1 MEIAVIALI
10 IIAFL
15 LAFCLFL
22 MIRNRRDNS
31 DRDKDKDEDIR
42 ENFPQSSPMNVM
54 YSDANGNLATT
65 NDLGLKYLTIS
76 SDGALVL
83 DGSGSGSGNVKDQ
96 LADLYAK
103 IRELSATIASNKTA
117 ADNSIANLRSDL
129 STTNSTISAH
139 KTAADNGISSVRSDL
154 NASIDT
160 KTNNLSTKITS
171 AENTLNTDT
180 VRYSHNIRLFNDA
193 HSAQLYA
200 CGVNQGG
207 GACSNM
213 IYANFYR
220 DLNAINDASKMRL
233 VKV

>member
-15 LAFCLFL
+15 LAFCVFL
-22 MIRNRRDNS
+22 MIRNK
-31 DRDKDKDEDIR
+31 RDKNKSDKDDIR

-54 YSDANGNLATT
+54 YSDSNGNLATT

-83 DGSGSGSGNVKDQ
+83 DGSGSGSGNLKDQ
-96 LADLYAK
+96 LSDLYAK

-117 ADNSIANLRSDL
+117 TDNSIANLRSEL
-129 STTNSTISAH
+129 SSTISAN
-139 KTAADNGISSVRSDL
+139 KTAVDNRISSVISDL
-154 NASIDT
+154 NA
-160 KTNNLSTKITS
+160 TNATNSTKAEALSNRITS
-171 AENTLNTDT
+171 TENTLNTDT
-180 VRYSHNIRLFNDA
+180 VKYSHNIRLLNDA
-193 HSAQLYA
+193 HTSQLYA

-213 IYANFYR
+213 IYANFSR
-220 DLNAINDASKMRL
+220 DKDLINGASTMRL

>member
-10 IIAFL
+10 IIAIL
-15 LAFCLFL
+15 LAFCVFL
-22 MIRNRRDNS
+22 MIRNKNNNS
-31 DRDKDKDEDIR
+31 KKSTQEIR
-42 ENFPQSSPMNVM
+42 ENFPQPSPMNVM
-54 YSDANGNLATT
+54 YSDANGNLATS

-103 IRELSATIASNKTA
+103 IRELSATIVANKTA
-117 ADNSIANLRSDL
+117 TDNSIANLRSEL
-129 STTNSTISAH
+129 STTISNN
-139 KTAADNGISSVRSDL
+139 KTAADNGIYSLRSDL
-154 NASIDT
+154 NATNATNAT
-160 KTNNLSTKITS
+160 KADALSNRITS
-171 AENTLNTDT
+171 TENTLNTDT
-180 VRYSHNIRLFNDA
+180 VKYSHDIRLTNPD
-193 HSAQLYA
+193 HGAQLYA

-220 DLNAINDASKMRL
+220 DINLINGASKMKL